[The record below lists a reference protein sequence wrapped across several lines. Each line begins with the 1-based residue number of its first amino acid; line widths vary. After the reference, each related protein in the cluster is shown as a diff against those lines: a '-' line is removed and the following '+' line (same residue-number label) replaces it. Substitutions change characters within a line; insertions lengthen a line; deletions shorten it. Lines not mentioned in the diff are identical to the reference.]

1 MWQHNY
7 TPLDGNLFGSAA
19 IASLPIVT
27 LLLLLGVLRKPA
39 WISALSGLATTILV
53 ALFLYGMPVAHVF
66 SATLFGAAFGLFPIG
81 WIVIGAVF
89 LYRITVETKNF
100 EVIKYSLGNL
110 TQDRRL
116 QALLIAFAFGAFLEG
131 AAGFGTPVA
140 VAAAM
145 LAGLGFSPF
154 FAAALCLLA
163 NTAPVAF
170 GSIGIPAI
178 TLAGITGLPLDRLS
192 AAIGR
197 ICAPV
202 SLFVPGYI
210 VVVMGGWTA
219 LARVFPAALVCGGV
233 FAGLQFLISNY
244 VGPQLTDLI
253 ASLGSIVALVLL
265 FMVWKPK
272 DTDRSAAPT
281 QAGGPR
287 HAAGSSGT
295 GAATATAPLAAPV
308 HYTPRQVLLAWSPY
322 LLLVAVVLLWGWK
335 PMQAPLNS
343 VSKAIA
349 WPGLHNQIA
358 RVPPVTSKVTPYAA
372 VFNFNWLSAAG
383 TSCLIACILSAFV
396 LRVSPLRFLKIFGD
410 TLRQLAFAM
419 VTLAAVL
426 GLAYLMNYCGATG
439 TLGLAFA
446 ATGAS
451 FPFFGAILGWLGVF
465 LTGSDTSAN
474 ALFGNLQVITA
485 TRLNLNPVLM
495 AAANSAGGVMG
506 KMISLSSIAVAA
518 AATGMAPEEEAKLF
532 RFTLKHSIFLASL
545 IGLVVLFY
553 AYVAPGLQP

>member
-1 MWQHNY
+1 V
-7 TPLDGNLFGSAA
+7 L
-19 IASLPIVT
+19 T
-27 LLLLLGVLRKPA
+27 LLVLLGVLRKPA

-53 ALFLYGMPVAHVF
+53 ALFLYGMPVQHVV

-100 EVIKYSLGNL
+100 EIIKYSLGSL

-154 FAAALCLLA
+154 YAAALCLLA

-178 TLAGITGLPLDRLS
+178 TLAGITSLPLDKLS

-210 VVVMGGWTA
+210 VVVMGGWSA
-219 LARVFPAALVCGGV
+219 LARIFPAALVCGAV
-233 FAGLQFLISNY
+233 FAGMQFLISNF
-244 VGPQLTDLI
+244 VGPQLTDI
-253 ASLGSIVALVLL
+253 GASLATMLALVLL
-265 FMVWKPK
+265 FVVWKPK
-272 DTDRSAAPT
+272 DED
-281 QAGGPR
+281 R
-287 HAAGSSGT
+287 HAPAVSSTEAVRYSAG
-295 GAATATAPLAAPV
+295 
-308 HYTPRQVLLAWSPY
+308 QIFMAWSPY
-322 LLLVAVVLLWGWK
+322 VLLVIVVLLWGWK

-343 VSKAIA
+343 VTRAIQ

-358 RVPPVTSKVTPYAA
+358 RIPPVTSKVTPYAA
-372 VFNFNWLSAAG
+372 VFNLNWLSAAG
-383 TSCLIACILSAFV
+383 TSCLIACLLSAIV
-396 LRVSPLRFLKIFGD
+396 LRVSPIRLLKIFGH
-410 TLRQLAFAM
+410 TMRQLALALL
-419 VTLAAVL
+419 TLAAVL

-446 ATGAS
+446 ASGAS

-485 TRLNLNPVLM
+485 TRLNLNPILM
-495 AAANSAGGVMG
+495 AAANSSGGVMG

-518 AATGMAPEEEAKLF
+518 AATGMAPEDEAKLF
-532 RFTLKHSIFLASL
+532 RFTLKHSVFLACA
-545 IGLVVLFY
+545 IGVVVLFY

>member
-7 TPLDGNLFGSAA
+7 TPLSGSLFGSAA
-19 IASLPIVT
+19 IAALPILT

-53 ALFLYGMPVAHVF
+53 ALFLYGMPAGNVA

-100 EVIKYSLGNL
+100 EIIKHSLGSL

-140 VAAAM
+140 IAAAM
-145 LAGLGFSPF
+145 LAGLGFTPF

-178 TLAGITGLPLDRLS
+178 TLAGITGLPLDKLS
-192 AAIGR
+192 AGIGR

-202 SLFVPGYI
+202 SLFIPGYI
-210 VVVMGGWTA
+210 VVVMGGWSA
-219 LARVFPAALVCGGV
+219 LASVFPAALVCGAV
-233 FAGLQFLISNY
+233 FAGMQFLISNF

-253 ASLGSIVALVLL
+253 ASLTAMLALVLL
-265 FMVWKPK
+265 FLVWKPK
-272 DTDRSAAPT
+272 DTAQHAVPAQSSISARYSRG
-281 QAGGPR
+281 QI
-287 HAAGSSGT
+287 
-295 GAATATAPLAAPV
+295 
-308 HYTPRQVLLAWSPY
+308 LLAWSPY

-343 VSKAIA
+343 VSKAIQ

-358 RVPPVTSKVTPYAA
+358 RVPPVTSKISPYAA

-396 LRVSPLRFLKIFGD
+396 LRVSPLRFLRIFGH

-419 VTLAAVL
+419 LTLAAVL

-495 AAANSAGGVMG
+495 AAANSSGGVMG

-532 RFTLKHSIFLASL
+532 RFTLKHSVFLACA
-545 IGLVVLFY
+545 IGVVVLFY

>member
-7 TPLDGNLFGSAA
+7 TPLSGSLFGSAA
-19 IASLPIVT
+19 IAALPILT

-53 ALFLYGMPVAHVF
+53 ALFLYGMPVGNVI

-100 EVIKYSLGNL
+100 DVIKYSLGSL

-178 TLAGITGLPLDRLS
+178 TLAGITGLPLDKLS

-210 VVVMGGWTA
+210 VVVMGGWSA
-219 LARVFPAALVCGGV
+219 LGSVFPAALVCGAV
-233 FAGLQFLISNY
+233 FAGMQFLISNF

-253 ASLGSIVALVLL
+253 ASLTAMLALVLL
-265 FMVWKPK
+265 FLVWKPK
-272 DTDRSAAPT
+272 DTDQHAAPA
-281 QAGGPR
+281 Q
-287 HAAGSSGT
+287 SSTSIRYSRG
-295 GAATATAPLAAPV
+295 
-308 HYTPRQVLLAWSPY
+308 QILLAWSPY
-322 LLLVAVVLLWGWK
+322 LLLVAIVLLWGWK
-335 PMQAPLNS
+335 PMQGPLNA
-343 VSKAIA
+343 VSKAFQ

-358 RVPPVTSKVTPYAA
+358 RVPPVTSKISPYAA

-396 LRVSPLRFLKIFGD
+396 LRVSPLRFLKIFGH

-419 VTLAAVL
+419 LTLAAVL

-495 AAANSAGGVMG
+495 AAANSSGGVMG

-532 RFTLKHSIFLASL
+532 RFTLKHSVFLACV
-545 IGLVVLFY
+545 IGVVVLFY